1 MQFLQGIDLV
11 KVERVKKIYEEYGE
25 KFLKKVFSIN
35 EINHIKKIKNFQYKK
50 IASKFSAKEAAAKA
64 LGTGISNGVKF
75 QDFEI
80 ISTKN
85 GRPEIKIFGVAQEKL
100 KNLIS
105 SNVSI
110 SDDGEYVVAIV
121 TFILAK

>member
-1 MQFLQGIDLV
+1 M
-11 KVERVKKIYEEYGE
+11 KI
-25 KFLKKVFSIN
+25 FNI
-35 EINHIKKIKNFQYKK
+35 KK

-80 ISTKN
+80 ISKKN
-85 GRPEIKIFGVAQEKL
+85 GRPEIKIFGVAQDKL

-110 SDDGEYVVAIV
+110 SDDGEYVVAVV
-121 TFILAK
+121 TFILAKQ

>member
-1 MQFLQGIDLV
+1 MQFLQGIDLI
-11 KVERVKKIYEEYGE
+11 KVDRVKKIYEDYGE
-25 KFLKKVFSIN
+25 KFLEKVFSNN

-80 ISTKN
+80 ISKKN

>member
-25 KFLKKVFSIN
+25 KFLEKVFSNN
-35 EINHIKKIKNFQYKK
+35 EINQIKKIENFQYKK

-85 GRPEIKIFGVAQEKL
+85 GRPEIKIFGVAQDKL

>member
-25 KFLKKVFSIN
+25 KFLEKVFSNN
-35 EINHIKKIKNFQYKK
+35 EINQIKKIENFQHKK

-85 GRPEIKIFGVAQEKL
+85 GRPEIKIFGVAQKKL

-105 SNVSI
+105 ATVSI

-121 TFILAK
+121 TFILAE

>member
-25 KFLKKVFSIN
+25 KFLEKIFSSN
-35 EINHIKKIKNFQYKK
+35 EINQIKKIENFQYKK

-80 ISTKN
+80 ISKKWKTRNKN
-85 GRPEIKIFGVAQEKL
+85 IWSCSR
-100 KNLIS
+100 
-105 SNVSI
+105 
-110 SDDGEYVVAIV
+110 
-121 TFILAK
+121 